1 MTYSPPAIWEE
12 IGHEGI
18 GDQQT
23 GLGTHLAGVGDE
35 DHGETFLECTLIL
48 SVYGNNT
55 VDAVITAKGLAA
67 IKEAAPSHAQEAR
80 RLVIDRLTP
89 EQIDQ
94 HR

>member
-1 MTYSPPAIWEE
+1 MVNLLRVYTY
-12 IGHEGI
+12 
-18 GDQQT
+18 
-23 GLGTHLAGVGDE
+23 
-35 DHGETFLECTLIL
+35 L
-48 SVYGNNT
+48 SVYSNNT